1 MTRKA
6 PPSNVFTL
14 LYKGGT
20 HLNLTYTHRLIRAC
34 YVIGI
39 VIVIT
44 VALAYIAKITYP
56 FLIAFGLAYLINPL
70 VNLLQRKAKLPRSLA
85 VIVTL
90 FSIFSAF
97 AGLITLLITEIVA
110 GANYLSTHLPIQLN
124 TLIQIGENFFAFTIM
139 PFIERISILFSS
151 LDNEQQTTILEN
163 VQNIGTAL
171 TTSLGSFI
179 QDFFQKIPSF
189 IGWFPNAA
197 TVIMFSILATF
208 FISNDW
214 NRIRLFFSKI
224 IPPKVKAS
232 IGNVLLDLKKAF
244 FGFLKAQFTLVMFT
258 TLLVL
263 IGLLVLRV
271 EYAITIALMTGLLD
285 LLPYLGSGAV
295 FVPWI
300 IYEVASGDLSQAIA
314 LSILYIIVIVQR
326 QLMEPKVLSS
336 SIGIDPLATLIS
348 LFVGYKLIGFLGLI
362 IGPIILVILTALHN
376 SNVFRDIWIFIKGK
390 ET

>member
-1 MTRKA
+1 MN
-6 PPSNVFTL
+6 S
-14 LYKGGT
+14 
-20 HLNLTYTHRLIRAC
+20 TYIHRLMRVC
-34 YVIGI
+34 YVISI
-39 VIVIT
+39 VIGII
-44 VALAYIAKITYP
+44 VAFAYIAKITYP

-70 VNLLQRKAKLPRSLA
+70 VNLLQRKAKLPRAFA

-90 FSIFSAF
+90 FIIFSAF
-97 AGLITLLITEIVA
+97 AGLITLLIAEIVA
-110 GANYLSTHLPIQLN
+110 GANYLSNHLPIQLN

-139 PFIERISILFSS
+139 PFFERISVLFSS

-163 VQNIGTAL
+163 IQSIGTAL
-171 TTSLGSFI
+171 TTSIGNFI
-179 QDFFQKIPSF
+179 QDFFQKVPKF

-197 TVIMFSILATF
+197 TVILFTILSTF

-214 NRIRLFFSKI
+214 NRIRVFFNKL

-285 LLPYLGSGAV
+285 LLPYLGSGTV

-300 IYEVASGDLSQAIA
+300 IFEFASGDLSQAIA
-314 LSILYIIVIVQR
+314 LSVLYIIVIVQR
-326 QLMEPKVLSS
+326 QVMEPKVLSS

-348 LFVGYKLIGFLGLI
+348 LFIGYKLIGFLGLI
-362 IGPIILVILTALHN
+362 VGPIVLVILTALHK
-376 SNVFRDIWIFIKGK
+376 SNVFLDIWTYIKGK
-390 ET
+390 ES

>member
-1 MTRKA
+1 M
-6 PPSNVFTL
+6 NI
-14 LYKGGT
+14 
-20 HLNLTYTHRLIRAC
+20 TYTHRLIRAC
-34 YVIGI
+34 YVICF
-39 VIVIT
+39 VVVIT

-124 TLIQIGENFFAFTIM
+124 TLIHIGENFFAFTIM

-171 TTSLGSFI
+171 TTSLGGFI

-362 IGPIILVILTALHN
+362 VGPIILVILTALHK